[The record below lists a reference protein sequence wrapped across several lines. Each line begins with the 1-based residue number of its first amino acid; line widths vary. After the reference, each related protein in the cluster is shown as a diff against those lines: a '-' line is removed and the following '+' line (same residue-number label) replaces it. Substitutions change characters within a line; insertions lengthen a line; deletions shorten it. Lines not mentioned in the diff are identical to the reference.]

1 MNGYNR
7 CGLVMLVLPILLLV
21 GCVTPPLEPEA
32 PELVKKSD
40 VALDLESMPPP
51 KGRIM
56 ASVYSFRDLTGQ
68 YRPAPSSSFS
78 TAVTQGAAA
87 FLIDAL
93 NRSGWFLTLEREGLQ
108 DLLTERKIAR
118 AVVEKRQ
125 KEGVRVADVPDL
137 FSSDILFQ
145 GGIVAYESNIKTGG
159 LGARYLGVGASEQ
172 YRTDQ
177 VTVNL
182 RAVDVRTGRII
193 NTVSTR
199 KTIYSKELQVGVY
212 RYIDFKE
219 LLETEAG
226 VTTNEPVQQCVKL
239 AIEAAVAHLIVKGVM
254 DGNWQLENPADM
266 DSEVIQQYG
275 LALRGETL
283 ETSGRRDR

>member
-1 MNGYNR
+1 MQSN
-7 CGLVMLVLPILLLV
+7 ILRMVAMGWLALSLSA
-21 GCVTPPLEPEA
+21 CVTPPLEPEA
-32 PELVKKSD
+32 PTLVEKSE
-40 VALDLESMPPP
+40 VAQDLELMPEP
-51 KGRIM
+51 KGKIM

-93 NRSGWFLTLEREGLQ
+93 NRSGWFMTLEREGLQ

-125 KEGVRVADVPDL
+125 KQGQPAMDVPDL

-145 GGIVAYESNIKTGG
+145 GGIVAYETNLKTGG

-172 YRTDQ
+172 YRADQ

-199 KTIYSKELQVGVY
+199 KTIYSKELQIGVY

-219 LLETEAG
+219 LLESEAG

-254 DGNWQLENPADM
+254 DGNWQLKDPDDM
-266 DSEVIQQYG
+266 KSDVIQEYLMAQ
-275 LALRGETL
+275 R
-283 ETSGRRDR
+283 S

>member
-1 MNGYNR
+1 MQPYLCRLATVGIL
-7 CGLVMLVLPILLLV
+7 GLSLAA
-21 GCVTPPLEPEA
+21 CVTPPLDPEA
-32 PELVKKSD
+32 PTLLEKSE
-40 VALDLESMPPP
+40 VAEDLEMLPAP

-125 KEGVRVADVPDL
+125 KTGQAVPDVPDL

-145 GGIVAYESNIKTGG
+145 GGIVAYETNLKTGG

-219 LLETEAG
+219 LLESEAG

-254 DGNWQLENPADM
+254 DGNWQLQNPDDM
-266 DSEVIQQYG
+266 GAEVIQQYS
-275 LALRGETL
+275 AAF
-283 ETSGRRDR
+283 SN

>member
-1 MNGYNR
+1 MQSKVLR
-7 CGLVMLVLPILLLV
+7 MATASLATLSLVA
-21 GCVTPPLEPEA
+21 CVTPPLKPEA
-32 PELVKKSD
+32 PMLVEKSE
-40 VALDLESMPPP
+40 VAQDLEVMPEP
-51 KGRIM
+51 KGKIM

-93 NRSGWFLTLEREGLQ
+93 NRSGWFMTLEREGLQ

-125 KEGVRVADVPDL
+125 KQGQLVADVPDL

-145 GGIVAYESNIKTGG
+145 GGIVAYETNLKTGG

-172 YRTDQ
+172 YRADQ

-219 LLETEAG
+219 LLESEAG

-239 AIEAAVAHLIVKGVM
+239 AIEAAVAHLIVKGVL
-254 DGNWQLENPADM
+254 DGNWQLKNPEDM
-266 DSEVIQQYG
+266 SSEIIEQYSM
-275 LALRGETL
+275 AFKQ
-283 ETSGRRDR
+283 

>member
-51 KGRIM
+51 TGRIM

-199 KTIYSKELQVGVY
+199 QTIYSLTL
-212 RYIDFKE
+212 I
-219 LLETEAG
+219 
-226 VTTNEPVQQCVKL
+226 
-239 AIEAAVAHLIVKGVM
+239 HL
-254 DGNWQLENPADM
+254 
-266 DSEVIQQYG
+266 
-275 LALRGETL
+275 
-283 ETSGRRDR
+283 

>member
-1 MNGYNR
+1 MATLKIKGA
-7 CGLVMLVLPILLLV
+7 LVLACALSLSA
-21 GCVTPPLEPEA
+21 CVTPPLDPEA
-32 PELVKKSD
+32 PALVEKSQ
-40 VALDLESMPPP
+40 VAQDLEKLPAP

-68 YRPAPSSSFS
+68 YRPAPASSFS

-118 AVVEKRQ
+118 AVVEKKQ
-125 KEGVRVADVPDL
+125 KQGAAIADVPDL

-145 GGIVAYESNIKTGG
+145 GGIVAYETNIKTGG

-193 NTVSTR
+193 NTVSTQ

-212 RYIDFKE
+212 KYIDFKE
-219 LLETEAG
+219 LLESEAG

-239 AIEAAVAHLIVKGVM
+239 AVEAAVAHLIVKGVL
-254 DGNWQLENPADM
+254 DGNWQLKNPDDM
-266 DSEVIQQYG
+266 RSDIIEQYAVSFRQQ
-275 LALRGETL
+275 
-283 ETSGRRDR
+283 

>member
-1 MNGYNR
+1 
-7 CGLVMLVLPILLLV
+7 
-21 GCVTPPLEPEA
+21 
-32 PELVKKSD
+32 
-40 VALDLESMPPP
+40 
-51 KGRIM
+51 M

-68 YRPAPSSSFS
+68 YRPAPASSFS

-118 AVVEKRQ
+118 AVVEKKQ
-125 KEGVRVADVPDL
+125 KQGVAVADVPDL

-145 GGIVAYESNIKTGG
+145 GGIVAYETNIKTGG

-193 NTVSTR
+193 NTVSTQ

-212 RYIDFKE
+212 KYIDFKE
-219 LLETEAG
+219 LLESEAG

-239 AIEAAVAHLIVKGVM
+239 AVEAAVAHLIVKGVL
-254 DGNWQLENPADM
+254 DGNWQLKNPDDM
-266 DSEVIQQYG
+266 RSDIIEQY
-275 LALRGETL
+275 ALSFSQE
-283 ETSGRRDR
+283 